1 MNTKAIRAFLEGVC
15 GKVDC
20 SRDKELGLLESL
32 ARGEWDGVPTVG
44 IGGDLSIRDQ
54 ISSLV
59 DAIHWYRWYRERHPG
74 ASVLRFVI
82 GEGNHTKQVLEALS
96 TLMAARHA
104 DSKPSLEFMLD
115 GRVTRLRACPTFD
128 TNDADANSKDS
139 PRQWMQLIK
148 DRFEKKAE
156 PELVTALSNEAKGLP
171 FSWHLGVSAKYWSGR
186 VEGVEVCCVSS
197 SSGLGRIRFRDDGKR
212 RLSEAGKEIARLFKD
227 VPPKFNRSHVEM
239 VAEAI
244 RGVVDSRQNRQLK
257 ELVVYQP
264 EHRFEALVLRGE
276 IHIPAGNRP
285 GADWLKLAFEDR
297 PFQFPAQW
305 FTNDKARYVD
315 ILMKEGNVPWVVEL
329 KYRTKWDGG
338 YFRHAI
344 SQAVL
349 YRQFIRKAPAVRK
362 FLQDEMGLEVAE
374 CKTLVAF
381 PKTQDL
387 DSEQLKS
394 LRELAADFDVE
405 VVPIDDVS

>member
-1 MNTKAIRAFLEGVC
+1 MNKKEIRAFLEERC
-15 GKVDC
+15 GKIDC

-32 ARGEWDGVPTVG
+32 ARGKWDGVPTVG
-44 IGGDLSIRDQ
+44 IGGDLGVRDQ

-59 DAIHWYRWYRERHPG
+59 DAIHWCHMRHPRE
-74 ASVLRFVI
+74 SVLRFVI
-82 GEGNHTKQVLEALS
+82 GKGNPKDPKGDHTTEVLEAFA
-96 TLMAARHA
+96 TLIAARSP

-186 VEGVEVCCVSS
+186 VEGVEVCRVYPSS
-197 SSGLGRIRFRDDGKR
+197 ELGRIRFRNDGKR
-212 RLSEAGKEIARLFKD
+212 RLSKAGKEIARLFKG
-227 VPPKFNRSHVEM
+227 VPPKFNRSHVGV

-244 RGVVDSRQNRQLK
+244 RGVVESRQNGKLK
-257 ELVVYQP
+257 ELVDYQP
-264 EHRFEALVLRGE
+264 EHRLEARILRGE

-285 GADWLKLAFEDR
+285 GAAWLKLAFEDR

-305 FTNDKARYVD
+305 FTNDK
-315 ILMKEGNVPWVVEL
+315 
-329 KYRTKWDGG
+329 
-338 YFRHAI
+338 HAM
-344 SQAVL
+344 S
-349 YRQFIRKAPAVRK
+349 
-362 FLQDEMGLEVAE
+362 
-374 CKTLVAF
+374 T
-381 PKTQDL
+381 
-387 DSEQLKS
+387 SS
-394 LRELAADFDVE
+394 
-405 VVPIDDVS
+405 